1 MLKTIFKFQF
11 KLLKLNEENLRM
23 PWKVIELYRKQWAD
37 NRLINSVLP
46 LLLTIIPITKVTN
59 QEMDQMGQLQES
71 TKVEFIVQVAPSAA
85 LLDQVQELE
94 LTVEYQVPNQFLA
107 WLSVHVNQI
116 FKMNKT
122 PDEILLKLI
131 EGKNNQYWWVPIIL
145 QIVVCVVNFMP
156 SR

>member
-1 MLKTIFKFQF
+1 
-11 KLLKLNEENLRM
+11 
-23 PWKVIELYRKQWAD
+23 
-37 NRLINSVLP
+37 VLP

-107 WLSVHVNQI
+107 
-116 FKMNKT
+116 
-122 PDEILLKLI
+122 
-131 EGKNNQYWWVPIIL
+131 
-145 QIVVCVVNFMP
+145 
-156 SR
+156 